1 MPQET
6 PPGTHI
12 GGPSGH
18 DAAQTESPT
27 PPAAPVDP
35 PVATA
40 PAPPLAPT
48 PPELEGP
55 GTVLVIDP
63 DADILQSTGM
73 LIESMGYRVLRL
85 AESDDVLE
93 VVDREQP
100 DLVLLEVKME
110 SLNVAGLLAALRSSP
125 RTSRIPV
132 AFFSASYEL
141 ASIATRHQAWGYL
154 AKPFGYHELAH
165 LLERAL
171 GPPPGKLAAQDPKV
185 VEKEVR
191 TAFREYRNLLGALNN
206 YVTVL
211 SKFEQLDPHA
221 QSAVARVEDL
231 VLMLEARTERL
242 RSYILALLGPIEPT
256 PRGPRPSRGVE
267 DDHGA
272 VRTGKRQGRGAP
284 EPERPARSSTPPART
299 LEERRQAARERLLG
313 GRIRFEQ

>member
-1 MPQET
+1 MPPET
-6 PPGTHI
+6 PAGTEI
-12 GGPSGH
+12 GE
-18 DAAQTESPT
+18 AK
-27 PPAAPVDP
+27 APDP

-40 PAPPLAPT
+40 PVPPLAPT
-48 PPELEGP
+48 PPELDGP

-85 AESDDVLE
+85 AESDDILE

-110 SLNVAGLLAALRSSP
+110 DLNVAGLLAALRSSP
-125 RTSRIPV
+125 RTNRIPV

-141 ASIATRHQAWGYL
+141 ATIAGRHQAWGYL

-206 YVTVL
+206 YITVL

-221 QSAVARVEDL
+221 
-231 VLMLEARTERL
+231 
-242 RSYILALLGPIEPT
+242 
-256 PRGPRPSRGVE
+256 
-267 DDHGA
+267 
-272 VRTGKRQGRGAP
+272 
-284 EPERPARSSTPPART
+284 
-299 LEERRQAARERLLG
+299 
-313 GRIRFEQ
+313 

>member
-1 MPQET
+1 M
-6 PPGTHI
+6 
-12 GGPSGH
+12 
-18 DAAQTESPT
+18 
-27 PPAAPVDP
+27 AP
-35 PVATA
+35 
-40 PAPPLAPT
+40 LSS
-48 PPELEGP
+48 EEEGP
-55 GTVLVIDP
+55 GTVLIIDP

-73 LIESMGYRVLRL
+73 LVESMGYRVLRL
-85 AESDDVLE
+85 AESDDILE
-93 VVDREQP
+93 IVDKEQP

-141 ASIATRHQAWGYL
+141 ATIATRHQAWGYL
-154 AKPFGYHELAH
+154 SKPFGYHELAH

-191 TAFREYRNLLGALNN
+191 TAFREYRNLLGAMNN
-206 YVTVL
+206 YITVL

-221 QSAVARVEDL
+221 QAAVARVEDL

-256 PRGPRPSRGVE
+256 PRGPRPSREV

-272 VRTGKRQGRGAP
+272 VRTGKRQGKGAS
-284 EPERPARSSTPPART
+284 EPERPSRASSPPART
-299 LEERRQAARERLLG
+299 IEERRQAARERLLG

>member
-6 PPGTHI
+6 PPGTDI
-12 GGPSGH
+12 GE
-18 DAAQTESPT
+18 ASP
-27 PPAAPVDP
+27 ADP

-85 AESDDVLE
+85 AESDDILE

-125 RTSRIPV
+125 RTSRIPI

-141 ASIATRHQAWGYL
+141 ATIATRHQAWGHL

-171 GPPPGKLAAQDPKV
+171 GPPPGKLATQDPKV

-256 PRGPRPSRGVE
+256 PRGPRPSRDG

-272 VRTGKRQGRGAP
+272 VRTGKRQGRP
-284 EPERPARSSTPPART
+284 EEPERPLRASTPPAKT

-313 GRIRFEQ
+313 GRIRFES